1 MSCFKYITVIFN
13 KQHYNQFLSTK
24 IKYFMKNLSLGE
36 QIKFLR
42 TRKGWL
48 QDDLAKRIGV
58 TKQSI
63 SKWEKDAVVPKGR
76 HMIELREIFQ
86 TDFGQSLHEDP
97 EVIDLSKEIKKLQ
110 TQVARLSSDPA
121 SQSEHYRDMVLA
133 NDSYKRVAKK
143 LKTEAENY
151 DLPITIKVLIDEL
164 SEI

>member
-1 MSCFKYITVIFN
+1 M
-13 KQHYNQFLSTK
+13 
-24 IKYFMKNLSLGE
+24 SLGE

-42 TRKGWL
+42 VRKGWL

-63 SKWEKDAVVPKGR
+63 SKWEKDTVVPKGR

-86 TDFGQSLHEDP
+86 SDFGQSLKKDP
-97 EVIDLSKEIKKLQ
+97 EEMDLGKEIKKLQ
-110 TQVARLSSDPA
+110 AQIAKLSTDPA

-143 LKTEAENY
+143 LKSEAENY

-164 SEI
+164 AEI